1 MRHGLLSARF
11 DRDKGQREALFRG
24 LVTDL
29 LGYEK
34 MTITLSRAKQIR
46 RVAEKMIT
54 LGKRG
59 DLNARRQALSYIYDE
74 KVVDK
79 LFDELA
85 KRYADRAGGYT
96 RVIKIGPRIGDG
108 AAEAERPV
116 ERHVVLGD
124 HRLVGLRAIDVVGV
138 GQRVRAEGAGGEL

>member
-1 MRHGLLSARF
+1 MRHGLQSARF

-34 MTITLSRAKQIR
+34 MTTTLSRAKEIR
-46 RVAEKMIT
+46 RVAEKLIT

-59 DLNARRQALSYIYDE
+59 DLNARRKALSYVYDE

-79 LFDELA
+79 LFGDLA
-85 KRYADRAGGYT
+85 KRYSERAGGYT
-96 RVIKIGPRIGDG
+96 RVLKLGPRLGDN
-108 AAEAERPV
+108 AAEAVV
-116 ERHVVLGD
+116 E
-124 HRLVGLRAIDVVGV
+124 LVK
-138 GQRVRAEGAGGEL
+138 

>member
-59 DLNARRQALSYIYDE
+59 DLAARRQALSYIYDE

-108 AAEAERPV
+108 AAEAVV
-116 ERHVVLGD
+116 E
-124 HRLVGLRAIDVVGV
+124 LVK
-138 GQRVRAEGAGGEL
+138 